1 MADMRIETPRDLD
14 AAAKALND
22 ALRSM
27 PSPQLQL
34 HALIAF
40 FDRTVHLPMQW
51 RMVYLLPH
59 RHTLLRLLLHPY
71 TQGHQPQLWASAW
84 QYLRIMQ
91 GSEGEHIDLKQAES
105 ELLCKGVLAHAYVAD
120 LRKLHVFLRQ
130 AGVTVRDFDEREW
143 RRIYGAGPAPFAVFD
158 TYCAAQQDVL
168 DAHHPLYA
176 AQRRWSAWLSHRD
189 AVSVVLLEEQE
200 DTQVAGAVLRME
212 IASRRRGGG
221 MHINNVLGADADLT
235 RTQLIRAGAVAAAFA
250 QAQLGYRF
258 EGREL
263 YFQIIDL
270 HTAFS
275 GGSLGLAATVG
286 LACHLSEQV
295 NGRVR
300 WALPADTACVA
311 SLDAAGSLESVPW
324 ETIRRKIRLAFFSP
338 LRRIVIP
345 VEHVEAATRHV
356 QELQRDYPSRS
367 FEVYS
372 ALSFED
378 CFRPGHV
385 VETTARN
392 PYDRAQS
399 FARRHARSSVLL
411 FAALFLLAA
420 AVLFYQTLFVFP
432 DLEETMGI
440 TVAASAIVH
449 NPHDSLE
456 WVFRDGTRIL
466 PAEVSFGDIEVGD
479 GFSRT
484 LMIYN
489 MTPGT
494 KEVFLS
500 IEGRDAAQW
509 YVNSGGGAQLLEST
523 VPREISVM
531 YAPTAP
537 SLRHEAALVLRE
549 SQGGEEYF
557 RLALSGASGR
567 AMPGGYALR
576 LGSGP
581 AYMTW
586 GKNGLAFT
594 NGELTI
600 ESWVRSLS
608 WNGCFLHNGY
618 NTPLNLERANLT
630 ISFAD
635 GKPRIA
641 LGTQR
646 FDVPLATP
654 MKPNQWHHIALA
666 YSVHRPAIRF
676 FLDGDLVFERNV
688 PFALQDRM
696 SPFVSLGAYAD
707 SLSVS
712 GFLDCEV
719 DNFRLWWKLFDETDI
734 ERTKHET
741 LAGTV
746 PGLKANFD
754 MESNSDITTFNG
766 SGESPDAE
774 LLYRPAIVRSTA
786 PLQPGASL
794 PQLTVGPRRI
804 PAVQLPAGTYLH
816 FARQLLPSKSDATFT
831 FWWQT
836 GPQRSTAM
844 AVRNLGHFVSFS
856 SDTIATS
863 YSGCRSDIIG
873 AIPAGWHHVAV
884 RVLADGRKEI
894 FIDGQQRAALESCL
908 TPGADYHDWHHR
920 YDGISFGVFDDRY
933 HMFSARMHGTMR
945 EALAQNRHVADIAIW
960 RRLLANE
967 EIATLAAGADPP
979 PDQLAAYWRFD
990 HAPTGDLNFI
1000 DKVDGQL
1007 LHIKSAPAFR

>member
-1 MADMRIETPRDLD
+1 MSDIRIETPRDLD

-27 PSPQLQL
+27 QSPQLQL
-34 HALIAF
+34 HALISF
-40 FDRTVHLPMQW
+40 YDRTVHLPLQW

-71 TQGHQPQLWASAW
+71 TQGHRPQLWSSAW

-91 GSEGEHIDLKQAES
+91 GNAGDDIDLDQAES
-105 ELLCKGVLAHAYVAD
+105 ELLCKGILAHAYVAD
-120 LRKLHVFLRQ
+120 LRNMHVFLRQ
-130 AGVTVRDFDEREW
+130 AGVAVRDLDEREW
-143 RRIYGAGPAPFAVFD
+143 RRIYGSGPAPYALFD
-158 TYCAAQQDVL
+158 AYCAGQQELLGVHHPLHAAQQ
-168 DAHHPLYA
+168 
-176 AQRRWSAWLSHRD
+176 RWTTWLSHRD
-189 AVSVVLLEEQE
+189 AVSVVLLEEHE
-200 DTQVAGAVLRME
+200 NAQVAGAVLRME

-221 MHINNVLGADADLT
+221 VHINNVLGADADLT
-235 RTQLIRAGAVAAAFA
+235 RRQLLGAGSLAAAFA
-250 QAQLGYRF
+250 QRKLDYRF

-270 HTAFS
+270 HAAFS

-286 LACHLSEQV
+286 LACHLSGQV
-295 NGRVR
+295 NARVR
-300 WALPADTACVA
+300 WTLPADTACVA
-311 SLDAAGSLESVPW
+311 SLDASGALESVPW
-324 ETIRRKIRLAFFSP
+324 ETIRRKICLAFFSP

-345 VEHVEAATRHV
+345 VEHVEEATRHV
-356 QELQRDYPSRS
+356 QELQREYPSRS

-372 ALSFED
+372 ALTFED
-378 CFRPGHV
+378 CFRPGHI
-385 VETTARN
+385 VETAARN

-399 FARRHARSSVLL
+399 FARRHARSAVLL

-420 AVLFYQTLFVFP
+420 AVLFYQTFFVFP

-440 TVAASAIVH
+440 PVVAGAIVH

-456 WVFRDGTRIL
+456 WAFRDGPRVM
-466 PAEVSFGDIEVGD
+466 PAEISFGDIEVGD
-479 GFSRT
+479 GFFRS
-484 LMIYN
+484 LVIYN

-500 IEGRDAAQW
+500 IEGRDAEQW
-509 YVNSGGGAQLLEST
+509 YINSGGGARLLEST
-523 VPREISVM
+523 VPMETCVM
-531 YAPTAP
+531 YAPTSP

-549 SQGGEEYF
+549 SQGGAEYF
-557 RLALSGASGR
+557 RLALNGAAGR
-567 AMPGGYALR
+567 AMAGGYALR

-594 NGELTI
+594 HGELTI
-600 ESWVRSLS
+600 ESWVRSLN
-608 WNGCFLHNGY
+608 WTGCFLHNGY
-618 NTPLNLERANLT
+618 NTPLNLESGNLT

-635 GKPRIA
+635 GKPQIA

-646 FDVPLATP
+646 FDVPLAAP

-676 FLDGDLVFERNV
+676 FLDGVMVFERNV
-688 PFALQDRM
+688 SFALQDRM
-696 SPFVSLGAYAD
+696 TPFVSLGAYAD

-719 DNFRLWWKLFDETDI
+719 DNFRVWWKMFDEMDI
-734 ERTKHET
+734 QRTKHAT

-746 PGLKANFD
+746 PDLKANFD

-774 LLYRPAIVRSTA
+774 LRYRPTIVRSTA
-786 PLQPGASL
+786 PLQLGTSIPRLTAGPPG
-794 PQLTVGPRRI
+794 V
-804 PAVQLPAGTYLH
+804 PALLLPAGTYLH
-816 FARQLLPSKSDATFT
+816 FSRQLLPRKSNATFT
-831 FWWQT
+831 FWWHT
-836 GPQRSTAM
+836 GTQRSTAM
-844 AVRNLGHFVSFS
+844 VVRNLGHFISFT

-873 AIPAGWHHVAV
+873 AIPVGWHHVAV

-894 FIDGQQRAALESCL
+894 FIDGQQRAALEPCL
-908 TPGADYHDWHHR
+908 MPGADYHDWHYR
-920 YDGISFGVFDDRY
+920 YDGISFGLFDDRY
-933 HMFSARMHGTMR
+933 SMFSARMHGTMR
-945 EALAQNRHVADIAIW
+945 ESLAQNRRVADIAIW
-960 RRLLANE
+960 RRLLGNE
-967 EIATLAAGADPP
+967 EISILAAGADPP
-979 PDQLAAYWRFD
+979 PDHLAAYWRFD

>member
-27 PSPQLQL
+27 HSPQLQL
-34 HALIAF
+34 HALISF
-40 FDRTVHLPMQW
+40 FDRTVHLPLQW
-51 RMVYLLPH
+51 RKVYLLPH

-71 TQGHQPQLWASAW
+71 TQGHQPQLWSSAW
-84 QYLRIMQ
+84 QYLRIMRED
-91 GSEGEHIDLKQAES
+91 EGEQLDLQQAVS
-105 ELLCKGVLAHAYVAD
+105 ELLCKGILAHAYVAD
-120 LRKLHVFLRQ
+120 LRNLHVFLRQ
-130 AGVTVRDFDEREW
+130 AGVAVRDLDEREW
-143 RRIYGAGPAPFAVFD
+143 RRVYGSGPAPYALFD
-158 TYCAAQQDVL
+158 AYCAGQQELLDTHHPLHAAQQ
-168 DAHHPLYA
+168 
-176 AQRRWSAWLSHRD
+176 RWSTWLSHRD
-189 AVSVVLLEEQE
+189 AVSVVLLEEHE
-200 DTQVAGAVLRME
+200 NEQVAGAVLRME
-212 IASRRRGGG
+212 IASRRRSGGV
-221 MHINNVLGADADLT
+221 HINNVLGADADLT
-235 RTQLIRAGAVAAAFA
+235 RRQLLGAGALAAAFA
-250 QAQLGYRF
+250 QRQLGYRF
-258 EGREL
+258 EGQEL

-270 HTAFS
+270 HAAFS

-286 LACHLSEQV
+286 LACHLSGQV
-295 NGRVR
+295 NARAR
-300 WALPADTACVA
+300 WTLPADTACVA
-311 SLDAAGSLESVPW
+311 SLDPSGALESVSW

-345 VEHVEAATRHV
+345 VEHVEEAMRHV
-356 QELQRDYPSRS
+356 QELQREHPSRS

-392 PYDRAQS
+392 PYDRVQS
-399 FARRHARSSVLL
+399 FARRHARSAVLL

-420 AVLFYQTLFVFP
+420 AALFYRTFFVFP

-440 TVAASAIVH
+440 AVAASAIVY

-456 WVFRDGTRIL
+456 WAFRDGTL
-466 PAEVSFGDIEVGD
+466 VMPAETSFGDIEVGD

-484 LMIYN
+484 LVLYN
-489 MTPGT
+489 MSPGT
-494 KEVFLS
+494 KEIFLS
-500 IEGRDAAQW
+500 IEGRDAGQW
-509 YVNSGGGAQLLEST
+509 YMNSGGGARMLEST
-523 VPREISVM
+523 VPTEISVM

-537 SLRHEAALVLRE
+537 SLRHDAALVLRE
-549 SQGGEEYF
+549 SQGGTEYF
-557 RLALSGASGR
+557 RLALNGAAGR
-567 AMPGGYALR
+567 AMAGGYALR

-594 NGELTI
+594 HGELTI
-600 ESWVRSLS
+600 ESWVRSLG

-618 NTPLNLERANLT
+618 NTPMNLESGNLT
-630 ISFAD
+630 ISFTD
-635 GKPRIA
+635 GKPQIA
-641 LGTQR
+641 LGAQR

-654 MKPNQWHHIALA
+654 MKPNKWHHIALA

-676 FLDGDLVFERNV
+676 FLDGEMVLERSRPV
-688 PFALQDRM
+688 DLQDRM
-696 SPFVSLGAYAD
+696 TPFVSLGAYAD

-712 GFLDCEV
+712 SFLDCEV
-719 DNFRLWWKLFDETDI
+719 DNFRVWWRMFDEKDI
-734 ERTKHET
+734 KRTKDVM

-746 PGLKANFD
+746 PDLKANFD
-754 MESNSDITTFNG
+754 MESNCDITTFNG

-774 LLYRPAIVRSTA
+774 LRYRPTIVRSTA
-786 PLQPGASL
+786 PLQPGTSI
-794 PQLTVGPRRI
+794 PRLTAGPRRV
-804 PAVQLPAGTYLH
+804 PALLLPAGTYLH
-816 FARQLLPSKSDATFT
+816 FARQLLLPRSDATFS

-844 AVRNLGHFVSFS
+844 VVRNLGHFVSFT
-856 SDTIATS
+856 SDTIAMS

-873 AIPAGWHHVAV
+873 AIPVGWHHVAV

-894 FIDGQQRAALESCL
+894 FIDGEQRAALEPCL
-908 TPGADYHDWHHR
+908 TPGTDYHDWHHR

-933 HMFSARMHGTMR
+933 QMFSAKMHGTMR
-945 EALAQNRHVADIAIW
+945 ESLAQNRRVAEIAIW
-960 RRLLANE
+960 RRLLGNE
-967 EIATLAAGADPP
+967 EIAILAAGADPP
-979 PDQLAAYWRFD
+979 PDHLAAYWRFD
-990 HAPTGDLNFI
+990 HAPTADLNFI